1 MEIKRRSKKNLK
13 FGEAYQLPLMIKE
26 PKPLPTTYQPKQI
39 NSIALPDNLMESI
52 RAKASGLSLREYQEL
67 NG

>member
-1 MEIKRRSKKNLK
+1 
-13 FGEAYQLPLMIKE
+13 MIKE

-39 NSIALPDNLMESI
+39 NSIALPDSLMESI
-52 RAKASGLSLREYQEL
+52 RAKASGLSLKEYQEL